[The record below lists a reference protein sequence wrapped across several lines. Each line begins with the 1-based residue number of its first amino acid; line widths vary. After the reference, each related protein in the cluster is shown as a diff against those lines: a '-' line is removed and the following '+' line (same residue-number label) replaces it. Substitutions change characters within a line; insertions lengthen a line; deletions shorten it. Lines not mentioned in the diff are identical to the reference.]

1 MLRSKGSLAL
11 RNKETKKSTVKKP
24 VPAAKAKTRKP
35 KEVTVVELSSSEEE
49 VEHDPRASG
58 GGVWRGGDQNRTNY
72 DPDEPIMILSS
83 DEEQQQA
90 AATNT
95 DDFLPLAYS
104 SISAPTTNM
113 YRYNPLLQDGAR
125 SGSNKQKKPPAAPA
139 PDSSSDDDLIVV
151 KTEPCT
157 IDPITKKQIEDPV
170 RNKKCNHIYEKS
182 TIYGMIDQAREN
194 SKSVRCPYMGCNQ
207 KDFKKTDLV
216 KDKDVAKHLGEVRD
230 EKEKADIEKAEKEQR
245 EKEARQKRRED
256 EGEQSADSIVEE
268 VIEMIRL
275 DKDNP
280 VVENETVENVVEAEE
295 EEQDLSAE
303 SHSTSAASLSPTI
316 SSASSKSSSTEEPQV
331 NEDVPQTID
340 CRKENTE
347 NSRKDNNEK
356 DVEPEKSK
364 RNKGKVSRKVPKS
377 TKHVM
382 SDSSDSDTPL
392 SRVRSKRKKRA
403 PRKLDDSFSGSEFDE
418 ENSGDDDEQVNV
430 KIKKVVRK
438 PQNKKLKKVAKD
450 AATSGLKIIGKK
462 VTETWSIEKQKVAGG
477 SKRKDRKRYRNLT
490 DDSDLDDDDDDDIPT
505 SRKGKSSSKR
515 PPKNASLSNQAM
527 EVQVP
532 KRYSERAKKVFYAES
547 DDDF

>member
-1 MLRSKGSLAL
+1 
-11 RNKETKKSTVKKP
+11 
-24 VPAAKAKTRKP
+24 
-35 KEVTVVELSSSEEE
+35 
-49 VEHDPRASG
+49 
-58 GGVWRGGDQNRTNY
+58 
-72 DPDEPIMILSS
+72 
-83 DEEQQQA
+83 
-90 AATNT
+90 
-95 DDFLPLAYS
+95 
-104 SISAPTTNM
+104 
-113 YRYNPLLQDGAR
+113 
-125 SGSNKQKKPPAAPA
+125 
-139 PDSSSDDDLIVV
+139 
-151 KTEPCT
+151 
-157 IDPITKKQIEDPV
+157 
-170 RNKKCNHIYEKS
+170 
-182 TIYGMIDQAREN
+182 
-194 SKSVRCPYMGCNQ
+194 MG
-207 KDFKKTDLV
+207 
-216 KDKDVAKHLGEVRD
+216 D

-280 VVENETVENVVEAEE
+280 VVENETVENVVEAEQE
-295 EEQDLSAE
+295 ELSAE
-303 SHSTSAASLSPTI
+303 SHSTSASLSPTI
-316 SSASSKSSSTEEPQV
+316 SSVSSKSSTEEPQV

-418 ENSGDDDEQVNV
+418 AISEDDDEPVNV

-438 PQNKKLKKVAKD
+438 PPNKKLKKVAKD

-462 VTETWSIEKQKVAGG
+462 VTET
-477 SKRKDRKRYRNLT
+477 
-490 DDSDLDDDDDDDIPT
+490 
-505 SRKGKSSSKR
+505 
-515 PPKNASLSNQAM
+515 
-527 EVQVP
+527 
-532 KRYSERAKKVFYAES
+532 
-547 DDDF
+547 

>member
-1 MLRSKGSLAL
+1 
-11 RNKETKKSTVKKP
+11 
-24 VPAAKAKTRKP
+24 
-35 KEVTVVELSSSEEE
+35 
-49 VEHDPRASG
+49 
-58 GGVWRGGDQNRTNY
+58 
-72 DPDEPIMILSS
+72 MISYPWPTPPSRL
-83 DEEQQQA
+83 QPQIC
-90 AATNT
+90 T
-95 DDFLPLAYS
+95 DT
-104 SISAPTTNM
+104 I
-113 YRYNPLLQDGAR
+113 LLQDGAR

-303 SHSTSAASLSPTI
+303 SHSTSNASLSPTI

-515 PPKNASLSNQAM
+515 PPKNASMSNQAM